1 VQPVV
6 AEVPDR
12 EKLANGA
19 SRGYSPRTDCPR
31 WPASQPASQP
41 AVAVGQFAEEQA
53 LHRSLVGDHAADVEA
68 EQLVLP
74 FLGGPAGQDVCDRVG
89 ECGAALPA

>member
-1 VQPVV
+1 
-6 AEVPDR
+6 
-12 EKLANGA
+12 
-19 SRGYSPRTDCPR
+19 
-31 WPASQPASQP
+31 
-41 AVAVGQFAEEQA
+41 VAVGQFADEQA
-53 LHRSLVGDHAADVEA
+53 LHRWLVGDHAADVEA